1 MHRVI
6 AALAV
11 AIVVAAGTYVFRPS
25 VRDDAAAARADS
37 AFVASGVAEPA
48 GRAERRE
55 VERLISAF
63 ELRIRQHTDPLD
75 YKFLGRLY
83 LDRARTSG
91 DVDSYAS
98 AATALERALALTPS
112 DPEALVLLGSV
123 RYATHD
129 FAAARDIGRRVY
141 AADGAQVAALLLA
154 ADAAL
159 ELGTYDEAAD
169 AYAALERSL
178 PSTGAIE
185 AREARLA
192 FLRGRARDAATLA
205 ARAES
210 DAATQG
216 AFGAGLAWYAHLR
229 AQLAFDAGDYAA
241 AEAHERRALAIAP
254 EYHVSLAGLG
264 RALAAVGRDDDA
276 LAAYERA
283 IAIVPQPD
291 YLAALGDIA
300 ARAGDGARATKAYA
314 TIDAIASLAPERA
327 RLYDRQLALF
337 DVDHGRSPERALEI
351 ASASLAARP
360 DIYGLDAYAWALY
373 ANGRYADAR
382 TASDRA
388 RALGTA
394 DARLLYHAGT
404 ISLALGDAARGRDEL
419 TAALRLSPEFDPLQA
434 ARARDALGARP

>member
-1 MHRVI
+1 M
-6 AALAV
+6 
-11 AIVVAAGTYVFRPS
+11 
-25 VRDDAAAARADS
+25 
-37 AFVASGVAEPA
+37 
-48 GRAERRE
+48 
-55 VERLISAF
+55 
-63 ELRIRQHTDPLD
+63 
-75 YKFLGRLY
+75 
-83 LDRARTSG
+83 
-91 DVDSYAS
+91 
-98 AATALERALALTPS
+98 
-112 DPEALVLLGSV
+112 
-123 RYATHD
+123 
-129 FAAARDIGRRVY
+129 
-141 AADGAQVAALLLA
+141 
-154 ADAAL
+154 
-159 ELGTYDEAAD
+159 
-169 AYAALERSL
+169 
-178 PSTGAIE
+178 
-185 AREARLA
+185 
-192 FLRGRARDAATLA
+192 
-205 ARAES
+205 
-210 DAATQG
+210 
-216 AFGAGLAWYAHLR
+216 
-229 AQLAFDAGDYAA
+229 
-241 AEAHERRALAIAP
+241 
-254 EYHVSLAGLG
+254 
-264 RALAAVGRDDDA
+264 GRDDDA

-300 ARAGDGARATKAYA
+300 ARAGDGGRATKAYA

>member
-55 VERLISAF
+55 VERLISVF

-98 AATALERALALTPS
+98 AATALERALALRPS

-159 ELGTYDEAAD
+159 E
-169 AYAALERSL
+169 RSL

-210 DAATQG
+210 DAATKG

-382 TASDRA
+382 AASDRA

-434 ARARDALGARP
+434 ARARDAIGARP